1 MPEFLNEDYI
11 TIAPE
16 LTFPAVQSC
25 CAVVAT
31 ASGINNLAGY
41 HMTLFTNKWEFDRG
55 PLPEDRDRG
64 GRRLRLSGRQR
75 GR

>member
-16 LTFPAVQSC
+16 LIFPAVQSC

-41 HMTLFTNKWEFDRG
+41 HMTLFASSLFGVGSNDRSCLATDVFRFG
-55 PLPEDRDRG
+55 
-64 GRRLRLSGRQR
+64 
-75 GR
+75 